1 MILTFSLFTLE
12 LGHDWVWEV
21 ASSGFSDVNAAALGR
36 THYSTS
42 ESLLV
47 MFDYG
52 NNI

>member
-12 LGHDWVWEV
+12 LGHDEVWEV

-36 THYSTS
+36 TYYSTS
-42 ESLLV
+42 ESTLV
-47 MFDYG
+47 MFDYD